1 MHRLEANI
9 MHHAKKQREQRK
21 YKPLQVIQEEKF
33 ECSDCGCFYWV
44 KDRNDFEC
52 PNCK

>member
-1 MHRLEANI
+1 MHRLEKNI
-9 MHHAKKQREQRK
+9 MHHAKKQREQRSLLT
-21 YKPLQVIQEEKF
+21 YQEFQEEKF